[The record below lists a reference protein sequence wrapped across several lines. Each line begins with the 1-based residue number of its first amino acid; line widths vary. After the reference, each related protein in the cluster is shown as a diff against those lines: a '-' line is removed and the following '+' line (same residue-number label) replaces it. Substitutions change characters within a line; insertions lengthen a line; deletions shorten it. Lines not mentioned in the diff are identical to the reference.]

1 MLLTFNQPP
10 AIIKIYQRKGIDKM
24 IGYKNREVKTKY
36 SKVYFNLHKHVFSVK
51 QGKYVVLHTE
61 GVYLTDVNFSVNE
74 NDRQRV
80 LTEGRKNVHAY
91 VNGTFQGTYSGGA
104 PEGYREAYYNPRKV
118 STFVDK
124 ETLEELTEASEAILI
139 NRRVFYK

>member
-36 SKVYFNLHKHVFSVK
+36 SKVYFNLRKHVFSVK
-51 QGKYVVLHTE
+51 QGQHVVLHTE

-74 NDRQRV
+74 RDRQRV
-80 LTEGRKNVHAY
+80 LAERQKNVHAY
-91 VNGTFQGTYSGGA
+91 VNGTFEGTYSGDA
-104 PEGYREAYYNPRKV
+104 PEGYREAYYNPYKV